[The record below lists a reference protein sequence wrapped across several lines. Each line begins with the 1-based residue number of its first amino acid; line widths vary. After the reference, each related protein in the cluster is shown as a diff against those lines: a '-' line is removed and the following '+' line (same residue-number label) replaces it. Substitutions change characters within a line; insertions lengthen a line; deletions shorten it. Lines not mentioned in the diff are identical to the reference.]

1 MSKDNAQE
9 QYINK
14 FVDRF
19 DHREAGRELRDLV
32 NSEVRQVL
40 DRLLIEQETFSD
52 DFRHNQAVKV
62 AAIEAERKRYE

>member
-1 MSKDNAQE
+1 MSKDNTQE

-32 NSEVRQVL
+32 NSEVRQAL
-40 DRLLIEQETFSD
+40 DRLEENKFMELPGNSGFISGE
-52 DFRHNQAVKV
+52 V
-62 AAIEAERKRYE
+62 IEAERKRYE